1 MARDARGRTARNTGA
16 PDRVR
21 ILIAGIALAC
31 LFALVLVALTAVF
44 AADGWLPRA
53 LGIAVGAVLGSAGA
67 RALYP
72 GGTDFWRA
80 GVLATVIGTLIG
92 GAVWAAPLVASGR
105 VRTWIELPQDL
116 LQQISLEL
124 TIGAAP
130 VHPSPELGDVICSAV
145 LLISVLVVVLFS
157 TRALLASGITVAL
170 LLLATPIVT
179 TRGIDPLTLALAGV
193 LLAVIVW
200 AGSPTLR
207 PGGLVAAGVA
217 VAVAAGA
224 VSLAPPTRDRVWNS
238 ANVTA
243 PVGSNTPDVSLALA
257 DDLRER
263 SNTPAFSFV
272 AEDRSPLRFTLATV
286 ADFSGGR
293 WQPQDALTSD
303 GLDVTVERD
312 PAQLPPQTE
321 STAPVDRSI
330 SLQITIDGL
339 VSEWLPLPQSTA
351 LVGTARGGIDT
362 DQWLWVDA
370 AAAARSERAATQRG
384 DSYMALYTPFDRF
397 PASPRPEGGRNAA
410 NAIPIPT
417 PETEPR
423 ITDPAAAPPEVQ
435 EYLELPGEVP
445 QSISDAAEWLRA
457 SAGSDDRLVIAETIE
472 RWFRSGAFTYD
483 ESAPSTADDDADD
496 PYAIMETFLA
506 DRSGFCIHYASTF
519 GVLAR
524 ELGLPTRVAVGYAA
538 RAESS
543 ERTTVRGRDLH
554 AWPEVYVTGEGW
566 IPFEPTP
573 GGAGFRADTGEDVP
587 STPGAQDPAE
597 GPDETTTPE
606 SSPTPEETD
615 EPTEEEAAAPA
626 DDGTDSSA
634 TGDAGAWIAG
644 TAVVLGALLLLLV
657 PAAVRQ
663 AVRLV
668 RRRRVRRGTAPASA
682 AWAEFHSRA
691 RDLGRDPSRGRGS
704 DPGLRRADARRGAG
718 ASDPAPRAR
727 TPEAAVEYLV
737 ATGAL
742 TDAAAVEAAWAL
754 ASAVTAERYG
764 ASAAPASPEALLRQC
779 ATATSGLARASTR
792 SRRVVATL
800 APASL
805 LRSREDRQATP

>member
-1 MARDARGRTARNTGA
+1 MVRDARGRTARNSGA
-16 PDRVR
+16 PERAR
-21 ILIAGIALAC
+21 ILIAGTALAC

-53 LGIAVGAVLGSAGA
+53 IVIAVGAVLGSAGA
-67 RALYP
+67 RALLP
-72 GGTDFWRA
+72 GSTGTWRA
-80 GVLATVIGTLIG
+80 GVLAAVTGTLVG
-92 GAVWAAPLVASGR
+92 GAAWAAPLVASGR
-105 VRTWIELPQDL
+105 LRTWLELPNDL
-116 LQQISLEL
+116 VQQISLEL

-130 VHPSPELGDVICSAV
+130 VRPSPELGDVICTAV
-145 LLISVLVVVLFS
+145 LLISVVVVVLFS

-179 TRGIDPLTLALAGV
+179 TRGVDPLTLVIAGL
-193 LLAVIVW
+193 LLAVILW

-339 VSEWLPLPQSTA
+339 VSEWMPLPQSTA
-351 LVGTARGGIDT
+351 IVGTARGGGIDT

-370 AAAARSERAATQRG
+370 AAAARSERSATQRG

-410 NAIPIPT
+410 NAVPIPT

-423 ITDPAAAPPEVQ
+423 ITDPASAPPEMQ

-445 QSISDAAEWLRA
+445 QSISDAAERLRV

-606 SSPTPEETD
+606 SSPTPEEID
-615 EPTEEEAAAPA
+615 EPTEDEAAAPA
-626 DDGTDSSA
+626 DDGTDISA
-634 TGDAGAWIAG
+634 TGDTGAWLARS
-644 TAVVLGALLLLLV
+644 APALAALLLLLV

-668 RRRRVRRGTAPASA
+668 RRRRVRQGAAPASA
-682 AWAEFHSRA
+682 AWAEFRSRA
-691 RDLGRDPSRGRGS
+691 RDLGVE
-704 DPGLRRADARRGAG
+704 RADARQGAG
-718 ASDPAPRAR
+718 ASASAPRAR

-742 TDAAAVEAAWAL
+742 TDSAAVGAAWAL

-764 ASAAPASPEALLRQC
+764 ASAAPASSEALMRQC
-779 ATATSGLARASTR
+779 TTATAGLARASTR
-792 SRRVVATL
+792 SRRVLAAL

-805 LRSREDRQATP
+805 LRRREDRQARP

>member
-1 MARDARGRTARNTGA
+1 MGDTRERTARGTET
-16 PDRVR
+16 PDRAR
-21 ILIAGIALAC
+21 ILIAGIALAA
-31 LFALVLVALTAVF
+31 LFTLALIALTAVF
-44 AADGWLPRA
+44 AAGAWLPRG
-53 LGIAVGAVLGSAGA
+53 LGIAVSAVLGSAGA

-72 GGTDFWRA
+72 GGTAFWRA
-80 GVLATVIGTLIG
+80 SVLAAVTGSLVG
-92 GAVWAAPLVASGR
+92 GAVWAVPLIASGR
-105 VRTWIELPQDL
+105 LRTWIELPQDL
-116 LQQISLEL
+116 VQQISLEL
-124 TIGAAP
+124 TVGAAP
-130 VHPSPELGDVICSAV
+130 VHPSPELGDVICTAV
-145 LLISVLVVVLFS
+145 LLISVVVVVLFS
-157 TRALLASGITVAL
+157 TRALLASCITVAL

-217 VAVAAGA
+217 VALAAGA
-224 VSLAPPTRDRVWNS
+224 VTLAPPTRDRVWNS

-257 DDLRER
+257 DDLRAR

-286 ADFSGGR
+286 SDFSGGR
-293 WQPQDALTSD
+293 WQPQEALTSD

-312 PAQLPPQTE
+312 PAQVPPQTE

-351 LVGTARGGIDT
+351 LVGIARGGGIDT
-362 DQWLWVDA
+362 DQWLWVGDA
-370 AAAARSERAATQRG
+370 ATARSDRAATQRG

-423 ITDPAAAPPEVQ
+423 ITDPASAPPEMQ

-445 QSISDAAEWLRA
+445 QSISDAAERLRV

-483 ESAPSTADDDADD
+483 ESAPSTADADADD

-538 RAESS
+538 RAEST

-554 AWPEVYVTGEGW
+554 AWPEIYVTGEGW

-573 GGAGFRADTGEDVP
+573 GGAGYRADTGEEVP
-587 STPGAQDPAE
+587 ATPGAQDPAE

-615 EPTEEEAAAPA
+615 EAVEEPGAPDTDEPAASAA
-626 DDGTDSSA
+626 D
-634 TGDAGAWIAG
+634 AG
-644 TAVVLGALLLLLV
+644 TAGQWLAWTAAVVAALTLLLI
-657 PAAVRQ
+657 PAGARQ
-663 AVRLV
+663 VLRLV
-668 RRRRVRRGTAPASA
+668 RRHRIRRGTAPAAA
-682 AWAEFHSRA
+682 AWIEFLARA
-691 RDLGRDPSRGRGS
+691 RDLGWDPDRQEHDRT
-704 DPGLRRADARRGAG
+704 
-718 ASDPAPRAR
+718 PAPRPRAR
-727 TPEAAVEYLV
+727 TPEARVEYLV
-737 ATGAL
+737 AAGAMH
-742 TDAAAVEAAWAL
+742 DSAAVEAAWAL
-754 ASAVTAERYG
+754 ASTVTAERYADDG
-764 ASAAPASPEALLRQC
+764 DSEAAEVLLRQC
-779 ATATSGLARASTR
+779 ATASTGLARASTR
-792 SRRVVATL
+792 SRRVLAAL

-805 LRSREDRQATP
+805 LTRREDRRATP